1 MNSPDVVRV
10 VDARELPEHDVE
22 RLVTEALAWLRSWPT
37 PLRHAYAQRLSAH
50 ADVETLVAVSSDGSP
65 VGFCRLRHR
74 RFARECWL
82 EDLYVEPRSRGAGA
96 GGALVSEAVAR
107 ARRHGFRLVTAS
119 IESSNLPARRLAAE
133 GGFREIGQNSPG
145 GAIFVAYPLDTS

>member
-1 MNSPDVVRV
+1 MNSPDLVRV
-10 VDARELPEHDVE
+10 VDARHLHEDDVE

-50 ADVETLVAVSSDGSP
+50 ADVETLVAVSSDGSLL
-65 VGFCRLRHR
+65 GFCRLRHR
-74 RFARECWL
+74 RLVRECCL

-107 ARRHGFRLVTAS
+107 ARRGGFRLVKAS
-119 IESSNLPARRLAAE
+119 IESSNLPARRLAA
-133 GGFREIGQNSPG
+133 GSGFYEMRRNPPG
-145 GAIFVAYPLDTS
+145 GSIFVVYPLDTS